1 MKKTLLAVALLA
13 GFASAAQAADS
24 VTLYGLIDAGI
35 GYEKVKFNGNSQ
47 SRVGAV
53 QGVSSGS
60 RFGLRGSEDLGDGLR
75 AVFNLEAGF
84 GPLNGNSLQSGRL
97 WGRQATVGLDSD
109 SWGRLEFGRQTN
121 LASKYFG
128 SIDPFSISYNTAN
141 MGTVFSSANTMRLD
155 NMVLYQ
161 TPSFGG
167 FKAGLGYSFSADDT
181 VSDEK
186 QRGFETNNNN
196 RVLTAGVQYVNGPLN
211 LAAAYDRFN
220 PSKDVKGG
228 SQEDTTIQ
236 SYILGGTYDFEV
248 VKIAAAFGQTRNG
261 WFVGQNMGTTPD
273 GMQKLG
279 TFAGRR
285 LPRQFV
291 HGGLHCAAGQQLDL
305 RFLAAR
311 RSEERQA
318 DQGRCQVQRL
328 QPGLHL
334 RPEQA
339 HQPVRV
345 RLLRRQLRVPARCD
359 GHRVRRGPA
368 SPVLSD
374 GAPGQTLLN
383 ARPISVS
390 RRVTANPP
398 VEAGRDLS

>member
-1 MKKTLLAVALLA
+1 M
-13 GFASAAQAADS
+13 
-24 VTLYGLIDAGI
+24 
-35 GYEKVKFNGNSQ
+35 
-47 SRVGAV
+47 
-53 QGVSSGS
+53 SSGS

>member
-84 GPLNGNSLQSGRL
+84 GPLNGNSLQSGCL

-109 SWGRLEFGRQTN
+109 SWGRLEFVRQTN

-279 TFAGRR
+279 TFK
-285 LPRQFV
+285 
-291 HGGLHCAAGQQLDL
+291 
-305 RFLAAR
+305 LADGFRANSYMVGFTVPLGSSSIFGSWQR
-311 RSEERQA
+311 A
-318 DQGRCQVQRL
+318 DPKNDKLTKDDAKFNVYSLGY
-328 QPGLHL
+328 
-334 RPEQA
+334 
-339 HQPVRV
+339 
-345 RLLRRQLRVPARCD
+345 
-359 GHRVRRGPA
+359 
-368 SPVLSD
+368 
-374 GAPGQTLLN
+374 TY
-383 ARPISVS
+383 
-390 RRVTANPP
+390 
-398 VEAGRDLS
+398 DLSKRTNLYAYASYGDNYAFQRDATDTAFAVGLRHRF